1 MRKLLL
7 VPVLVIVWP
16 VIWYAS
22 SLWANHR
29 AVPAP
34 DKAVLAASLEHA
46 IGWLEAEMRGAESYT
61 DPYLWWMLKQSAE
74 TTRNHH
80 LHSFYSGIEPLLLKN
95 RNWYIWS
102 KLFDPDA
109 TVELPP
115 FSTLRFLPY
124 YDYLYLY
131 GLTCDADWGSEPEVQ
146 SQLHPDFCSLHFL
159 HPNCTTR
166 QLLGVRFMQRNGC
179 GDPDRVSGLVRELQY
194 RIVAELDWDPRV
206 TDAYIMRV
214 LMLVESGATGRV
226 KPAWIQRILDAQHA
240 DGGWG
245 DVDPVLPL
253 PNGKVLGFTSWGPA
267 YRVSCSDF
275 RTTAKCVRLLSLL
288 LDQ

>member
-7 VPVLVIVWP
+7 VLVLVIAWP

-29 AVPAP
+29 AIPTP
-34 DKAVLAASLEHA
+34 DKAALAASLELA
-46 IGWLEAEMRGAESYT
+46 ISWLEADLKGAKSYT
-61 DPYLWWMLKQSAE
+61 DPYLWWMLKQSAK
-74 TTRNHH
+74 TTRNQH
-80 LHSFYSGIEPLLLKN
+80 LVSFYNSIEPVLLKK
-95 RNWYIWS
+95 RSWYIWS
-102 KLFDPDA
+102 KMFDPDA

-115 FSTLRFLPY
+115 FSTLRYLPY

-131 GLTCDADWGSEPEVQ
+131 GLTCDADWEREPEVQ
-146 SQLHPDFCSLHFL
+146 RQLRPEFCSMHFL
-159 HPNCTTR
+159 HPNCATR

-179 GDPDRVSGLVRELQY
+179 GDPDRVSGLVRELQD

-206 TDAYIMRV
+206 TGAYSLRV
-214 LMLVESGATGRV
+214 LMLVDSGATDRV
-226 KPAWIQRILDAQHA
+226 KPAWIQRILDAQHV

-267 YRVSCSDF
+267 YRELRSDF
-275 RTTAKCVRLLSLL
+275 RTTAKCVWLLSLL
-288 LDQ
+288 LKQ

>member
-7 VPVLVIVWP
+7 VLVLVVAWP
-16 VIWYAS
+16 VVWYAA

-34 DKAVLAASLEHA
+34 DKAVLTASLERA
-46 IGWLEAEMRGAESYT
+46 ISWLDDAMQGAESYT
-61 DPYLWWMLKQSAE
+61 DPYLWWMLKQAAA
-74 TTRNHH
+74 TTRNRH
-80 LHSFYSGIEPLLLKN
+80 LVTFYNSIEPSLLKN
-95 RNWYIWS
+95 RHWYIWS
-102 KLFDPDA
+102 DMFDPDA
-109 TVELPP
+109 AVALPP

-131 GLTCDADWGSEPEVQ
+131 GLTCNTDWESEPEVQ
-146 SQLHPDFCSLHFL
+146 SQLQPDFCSMHFL

-179 GDPDRVSGLVRELQY
+179 GDPDRVAGLVRELQG

-214 LMLVESGATGRV
+214 LMLVESGAADRV
-226 KPAWIQRILDAQHA
+226 RPVWIQRILDAQHA

-245 DVDPVLPL
+245 DVAPVLPL
-253 PNGKVLGFTSWGPA
+253 PNGKVLGFASTGPA
-267 YRVSCSDF
+267 YRELRSDF
-275 RTTAKCVRLLSLL
+275 RTTAKCIRLLSLL

>member
-7 VPVLVIVWP
+7 VPALVIAWP
-16 VIWYAS
+16 VAWYAA

-29 AVPAP
+29 FVPTP
-34 DKAVLAASLEHA
+34 DKAVLSSSLERA
-46 IGWLEAEMRGAESYT
+46 IVWLETDMKGARSYT

-74 TTRNHH
+74 TSRNQH
-80 LHSFYSGIEPLLLKN
+80 LVTFYNSIEPLLLKN
-95 RNWYIWS
+95 RSWHIWS
-102 KLFDPDA
+102 SMFYPGAK
-109 TVELPP
+109 VKLPP
-115 FSTLRFLPY
+115 FRTLRFLPH

-131 GLTCDADWGSEPEVQ
+131 GLTCNTDWEREPEVQ
-146 SQLHPDFCSLHFL
+146 GQLHPDFCSLRFL
-159 HPNCTTR
+159 HPYCTTR

-179 GDPDRVSGLVRELQY
+179 GDPGRVAGLARELQD
-194 RIVAELDWDPRV
+194 RIVTELDWDPRV
-206 TDAYIMRV
+206 TGAYIMRV
-214 LMLVESGATGRV
+214 LMLAESGVTNRV
-226 KPAWIQRILDAQHA
+226 KPVWIQRILDAQHA

-253 PNGKVLGFTSWGPA
+253 PNGKVLGLASGGPA
-267 YRVSCSDF
+267 YRALHSDF

>member
-7 VPVLVIVWP
+7 IPALVIVWP
-16 VIWYAS
+16 VTWYAS
-22 SLWANHR
+22 ALWANHR

-34 DKAVLAASLEHA
+34 DKAVLASSLGHA
-46 IGWLEAEMRGAESYT
+46 VGWLEADMKGARSYT

-74 TTRNHH
+74 ITRDQHLVSLYNH
-80 LHSFYSGIEPLLLKN
+80 IEPLLLKK
-95 RNWYIWS
+95 RSWYIWS
-102 KLFDPDA
+102 GMFDPEA
-109 TVELPP
+109 KVELPP

-131 GLTCDADWGSEPEVQ
+131 GLTCNTDWGNESEVRR
-146 SQLHPDFCSLHFL
+146 QLHPDFCSLHFL

-179 GDPDRVSGLVRELQY
+179 GDPDRVAGLARELQD

-214 LMLVESGATGRV
+214 LMLVESGVSDRV
-226 KPAWIQRILDAQHA
+226 RPVWIQRILDAQHA

-245 DVDPVLPL
+245 DVDPILPL
-253 PNGKVLGFTSWGPA
+253 PNGKVLGFASAGPA
-267 YRVSCSDF
+267 YRKLHSDF
-275 RTTAKCVRLLSLL
+275 RTTAKCVRLLALL
-288 LDQ
+288 LDR